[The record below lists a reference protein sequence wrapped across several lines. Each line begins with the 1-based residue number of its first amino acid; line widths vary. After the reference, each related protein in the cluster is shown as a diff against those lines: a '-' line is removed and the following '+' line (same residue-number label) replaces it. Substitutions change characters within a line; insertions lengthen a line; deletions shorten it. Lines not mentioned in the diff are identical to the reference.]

1 MWTSGT
7 SRERGAALIFTLVL
21 AFLVTGIAI
30 GMLLMTGNGTIVS
43 RFHTTEA
50 VMEAA
55 ADAGIE
61 QGRDTLNGSPGI
73 IPAVG
78 GLDTLEFNAPVR
90 DANGLVI
97 PGFTRS
103 VYAGRSGN
111 ISGQYGTFA
120 SIVSVIQNPRGAVVV
135 RRGELAQESF
145 AKFARFDNQT
155 NSSIRFASGIQVFGP
170 LHTNEVLYVSNSGG
184 APTFHGPVTTASTI
198 SVAAQGNFLKGYK
211 ENVAVI
217 PMPTPAALAT
227 LANYATGAGMWLD
240 GGTIGT
246 GVFDPDTRIE
256 FVPVDINLDGDFSDE
271 NEGFFRVFKAT
282 GAAPERFAYIS
293 ARLWP
298 NVPAG
303 TTAADDPNMDSANCG
318 GMWTTAQG
326 NPAAGAPHWRTAEY
340 IYANRPGT
348 AAQKRASVQ
357 DVLRNSAQRR
367 CYLGGDQRLYA
378 AYYTTPAPTPFFV
391 PNDAYGAWQVWPG
404 WGGAANA
411 DVANGRLQDGR
422 QVGNVM
428 AQYLWPATREYNINF
443 MGVIYVEG
451 SVAISGTLR
460 GRVTVAASGN
470 IMLADDVTYVTP
482 PGNDPDCE
490 ADILGI
496 LTPQFFMIEDNN
508 VNSPFRVQAAYRT
521 GYDESGAESLHGAVL
536 TLQSIQSENVSG
548 GSTNSETCVGL
559 PIGRGC
565 FNMFG
570 SAIQEINGS
579 RMTGSGTG
587 WNPQWSYDRCMAV
600 APPPYYP
607 TTGRYYMNRHYE
619 IDPVGFDPVTW
630 FADNQ
635 SGL

>member
-1 MWTSGT
+1 MWTSGR
-7 SRERGAALIFTLVL
+7 SKERGAALIFTLVL

-61 QGRDTLNGSPGI
+61 QGRDTVNGSPGI
-73 IPAVG
+73 VPGAG
-78 GLDTLEFNAPVR
+78 GFVTLELNAPVR
-90 DANGLVI
+90 DANNLII

-120 SIVSVIQNPRGAVVV
+120 SVVSVIQNPRGAVVV

-155 NSSIRFASGIQVFGP
+155 TSSIRFASGIQVFGP
-170 LHTNEVLYVSNSGG
+170 LHTNEVLYVDNSGG
-184 APTFHGPVTTASTI
+184 APTFHGPVTTAATI
-198 SVAAQGNFLKGYK
+198 SVASEGNFLKGYK
-211 ENVAVI
+211 ENVPVI

-227 LANYATGAGMWLD
+227 LANYATIAGMWLD
-240 GGTIGT
+240 GGTVGT

-256 FVPVDINLDGDFSDE
+256 FVPVDINGDNDFNDE

-282 GAAPERFAYIS
+282 GVAPERFAYVS
-293 ARLWP
+293 ARRWP
-298 NVPAG
+298 NVPGG
-303 TTAADDPNMDSANCG
+303 TNATDDPNMDSANCG
-318 GMWTTAQG
+318 GTWTAGQG
-326 NPAAGAPHWRTAEY
+326 NPGAVGWRTAEH

-348 AAQKRASVQ
+348 AAQKRAAVQ
-357 DVLRNSAQRR
+357 DVLDNTANRR
-367 CYLGGDQRLYA
+367 CYLGGDQRLYPN
-378 AYYTTPAPTPFFV
+378 YYTDPNFFQA
-391 PNDAYGAWQVWPG
+391 NDAYGAWQVWPG
-404 WGGAANA
+404 WGGAANP
-411 DVANGRLQDGR
+411 DVVNGRLPDGR
-422 QVGNVM
+422 TVGAM
-428 AQYLWPATREYNINF
+428 AQYLWPATREYNVNF

-470 IMLADDVTYVTP
+470 IMLADDMTYVTP

-508 VNSPFRVQAAYRT
+508 VNAPFRVAGTYRT

-536 TLQSIQSENVSG
+536 TLESIQSENVSG
-548 GSTNSETCVGL
+548 GSTNSENCVGL

-570 SAIQEINGS
+570 SAIQEMNGS